1 MNTANTTNTSL
12 LANLGLTQPTSNSS
26 SSSSAASAGLS
37 GALGEQQFLQLMVA
51 QLQNQDPT
59 QPMQSGNFLGQ
70 LAQFGTVSGIQGLQS
85 SFSQL
90 ASSMQSNQALMAT
103 SLVGHTVLAP
113 GSAGSLSAGGSISG
127 AVNLSSAAGDVV
139 VGVYNSA
146 GQLVNSMDLGPQAA
160 GQVPFTWN
168 GQDSN
173 GVAMPAGTYQ
183 IKADVVN
190 GSSTVAANTLIASN
204 VDSVSLGGSQGIM
217 LNLAGMGPVALSSV
231 TQIS

>member
-1 MNTANTTNTSL
+1 MSTVNTNSSI
-12 LANLGLTQPTSNSS
+12 LANLGLTQPPSSGASS
-26 SSSSAASAGLS
+26 STASTAIS

-85 SFSQL
+85 SFSQFT
-90 ASSMQSNQALMAT
+90 SSMQSNQALMAT
-103 SLVGHTVLAP
+103 SLVGHSVLAP

-127 AVNLSSAAGDVV
+127 AVDLGSAASDVV
-139 VGVYNSA
+139 VGVYDSS
-146 GQLVNSMDLGPQAA
+146 GQLVNSVDLGPQAA
-160 GQVPFTWN
+160 GQVPFSWN
-168 GQDSN
+168 GQNSN
-173 GVAMPAGTYQ
+173 GVLMPAGTYQ
-183 IKADVVN
+183 IKANVIN
-190 GSSTVAANTLIASN
+190 GSSTVAANTLIAAN

-217 LNLAGMGPVALSSV
+217 LNLSGMGSVPLSAV

>member
-1 MNTANTTNTSL
+1 MSTVNTNSSI
-12 LANLGLTQPTSNSS
+12 LANLGLTQPQ
-26 SSSSAASAGLS
+26 AASGSTASTAIS

-59 QPMQSGNFLGQ
+59 QPMQSGSFLGQ

-85 SFSQL
+85 SFSQF
-90 ASSMQSNQALMAT
+90 ASSMQSNQALMAS

-113 GSAGSLSAGGSISG
+113 GSSGSLSAGGSISG
-127 AVNLSSAAGDVV
+127 AINLSSAASDVA
-139 VGVYNSA
+139 VGVYDNS
-146 GQLVNSMDLGPQAA
+146 GQLVSSMDLGPQAA

-168 GQDSN
+168 GQNSN

-183 IKADVVN
+183 IRANVIN
-190 GSSTVAANTLIASN
+190 GATTVAANTLIAAN